1 VNFRCSAGDSYIE
14 GAEKG
19 ALKGLFELMKKSD
32 IFINL
37 GT

>member
-1 VNFRCSAGDSYIE
+1 VNFRCITEESYIE

-19 ALKGLFELMKKSD
+19 TLKGLFSLMRQSD

-37 GT
+37 GI